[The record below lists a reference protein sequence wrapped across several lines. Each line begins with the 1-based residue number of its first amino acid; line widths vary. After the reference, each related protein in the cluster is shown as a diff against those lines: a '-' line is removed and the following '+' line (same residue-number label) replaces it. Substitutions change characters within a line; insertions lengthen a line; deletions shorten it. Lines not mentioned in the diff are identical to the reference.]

1 MKVTGQR
8 SFFGAIVGDIAGS
21 RFEWC
26 NIKSK
31 DFALLVGRGE
41 GADECCFTDDTVMTV
56 AIAEAILRWRKGG
69 DKSHEA
75 LSAMAI
81 WTMQEFGRR
90 YSNAG

>member
-41 GADECCFTDDTVMTV
+41 GADECCFTDDTGKCVDIDPETIFEEGVTV
-56 AIAEAILRWRKGG
+56 
-69 DKSHEA
+69 KSP
-75 LSAMAI
+75 
-81 WTMQEFGRR
+81 
-90 YSNAG
+90 Y